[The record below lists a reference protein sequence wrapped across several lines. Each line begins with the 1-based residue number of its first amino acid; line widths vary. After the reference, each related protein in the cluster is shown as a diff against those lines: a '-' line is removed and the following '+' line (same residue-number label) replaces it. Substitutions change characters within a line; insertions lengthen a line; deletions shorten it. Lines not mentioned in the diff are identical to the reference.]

1 METLAT
7 CTPLEGV
14 LVVEI
19 KYVRDERGFFIE
31 SYHKQRFAEIGIA
44 DEFVQDNH
52 SRSSAQVLRGMHY
65 QDLTAPM
72 AKLVRCTQGS
82 IFDVVVDL
90 RIGSPTFAKWFGVE
104 LTAENKKQIFA
115 PVGFAHGFVTLS
127 ELADVQYKCT
137 GFYSPSAERTLA
149 WDDPELGIEWP
160 IKAPILSKRDSNGMS
175 LRQYLDNPAFHHR
188 IGA

>member
-1 METLAT
+1 
-7 CTPLEGV
+7 
-14 LVVEI
+14 
-19 KYVRDERGFFIE
+19 
-31 SYHKQRFAEIGIA
+31 
-44 DEFVQDNH
+44 
-52 SRSSAQVLRGMHY
+52 
-65 QDLTAPM
+65 
-72 AKLVRCTQGS
+72 
-82 IFDVVVDL
+82 VVVDL